1 VPVVPDG
8 IDITDNQAAH
18 RYELRVDG
26 ALGALAVY
34 ELHPGR
40 IVFTHT
46 ETKDGFEG
54 RGLAGRLAAFALDD
68 ARARNLVV
76 VPRCPYIA
84 EFIRRHPEYEDL
96 TAAPR

>member
-1 VPVVPDG
+1 MPGADG
-8 IDITDNQAAH
+8 VDVTDNPAAH

-26 ALGALAVY
+26 VLAALAAY
-34 ELHPGR
+34 ELLPGR

-54 RGLAGRLAAFALDD
+54 RGLAGRLAAAALDD
-68 ARARNLVV
+68 SRTRNLVV

-84 EFIRRHPEYEDL
+84 EYIRRHPEYEDL
-96 TAAPR
+96 TTAPR

>member
-1 VPVVPDG
+1 VPEADG
-8 IDITDNQAAH
+8 IDVTDNAGAH

-26 ALGALAVY
+26 ALAALAVY

-40 IVFTHT
+40 IVFVHT

-54 RGLAGRLAAFALDD
+54 RGLAGRLAAAALDD
-68 ARARNLVV
+68 ARARDLLV

-84 EFIRRHPEYEDL
+84 EYIRRHPEYEDL
-96 TAAPR
+96 TRPRR